1 MFATRRML
9 EPDNDQGPLVSWF
22 KAKMHDIDRIFM
34 PMFVFDMLVPIP
46 KQIKLLFSNTLTPTP
61 NAPNIGRVLP
71 YDGRYAW

>member
-34 PMFVFDMLVPIP
+34 PMFSAQSREWNALISE
-46 KQIKLLFSNTLTPTP
+46 LLY
-61 NAPNIGRVLP
+61 RV
-71 YDGRYAW
+71 AKAEK